1 VDISSFE
8 RIRELSG
15 QGYLGVR
22 GYLFPPS
29 STVQCIPNNL
39 SVVFSEISQMQM
51 VLFLDPTLA
60 NPRMLYIASPMR
72 LIGLEERFQSSTLSG
87 SPDKIFAGAFP
98 ENVVES
104 EESDKDEEV
113 EIPVS
118 RLRRMTLCIDNYST
132 PVKSRS
138 NSDM

>member
-1 VDISSFE
+1 
-8 RIRELSG
+8 
-15 QGYLGVR
+15 
-22 GYLFPPS
+22 
-29 STVQCIPNNL
+29 
-39 SVVFSEISQMQM
+39 M